1 MAGTDSFHELDEEVK
16 LCQDRE
22 TLEDCLAEHFL
33 KKGREKCKCIPFRLR
48 NYTKEVKLELLFS
61 LKYKTF
67 RKSCAIL
74 LAPNVT
80 IMSRKMWQNAS
91 LLARVS
97 MLMWIKK

>member
-48 NYTKEVKLELLFS
+48 NYTKEVKLELLLF
-61 LKYKTF
+61 LK
-67 RKSCAIL
+67 I
-74 LAPNVT
+74 
-80 IMSRKMWQNAS
+80 QN
-91 LLARVS
+91 L
-97 MLMWIKK
+97 